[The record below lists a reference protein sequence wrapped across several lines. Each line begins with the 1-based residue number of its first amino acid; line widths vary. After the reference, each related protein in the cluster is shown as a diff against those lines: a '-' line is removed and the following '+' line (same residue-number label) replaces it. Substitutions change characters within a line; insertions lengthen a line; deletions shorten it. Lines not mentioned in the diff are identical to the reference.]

1 MDIECCFNL
10 TMRQSNRILTQFYE
24 ERLAQVGVKSGQ
36 FALLRAIN
44 KLKQTT
50 NKELQE
56 ILVIDQTTL
65 SRNLKPLIR
74 DNLLVIST
82 DEQDQR
88 RKLIRLSSAGEKL
101 YLEVLPIWQN
111 IQRELVDKLGSKD
124 LQQIQSLATRLTKKL
139 TNS

>member
-10 TMRQSNRILTQFYE
+10 AMRQSNRILTQFYE